1 MIKIGRFFNI
11 TKGVIFMSIY
21 IVTTMVIPYFTFTFI
36 KNMQLLGVDIVLEQ
50 QNYERIIYWVT
61 AFGLLI
67 SSTAFFNYSS
77 PKQSI
82 RKGTFALIQIILN
95 CLYIWSYKFS
105 GATEVRFEIVVEVV
119 NIGYITVNVQNM
131 VMLYMGVYF
140 LTIILKGYD
149 FLDFVI
155 NRKKIR
161 EKRYKT
167 TIGGNELS

>member
-1 MIKIGRFFNI
+1 
-11 TKGVIFMSIY
+11 MSVY
-21 IVTTMVIPYFTFTFI
+21 IVTTMVIPYYTFTFI

-50 QNYERIIYWVT
+50 QNYERIIFWVT
-61 AFGLLI
+61 TFGLLI

-105 GATEVRFEIVVEVV
+105 GATEVRFEIVIEVV
-119 NIGYITVNVQNM
+119 NIGYITVDVQNM
-131 VMLYMGVYF
+131 VMLYMGTYF

-149 FLDFVI
+149 FFDFVI

-167 TIGGNELS
+167 TIGGKEVS

>member
-1 MIKIGRFFNI
+1 MGRFYNT

-36 KNMQLLGVDIVLEQ
+36 KDMQLLGVDIVLEQ
-50 QNYERIIYWVT
+50 QNYERIIFWIT
-61 AFGLLI
+61 TFGLLI

-82 RKGTFALIQIILN
+82 RKGTFALIQIVLN

-105 GATEVRFEIVVEVV
+105 GATEVRFEIVIEIV
-119 NIGYITVNVQNM
+119 NVGFITVNVQNM
-131 VMLYMGVYF
+131 VMLYMGTYF
-140 LTIILKGYD
+140 LTILLKGYD
-149 FLDFVI
+149 FLDFII
-155 NRKKIR
+155 NRKTIR

-167 TIGGNELS
+167 IIGGKEVN

>member
-1 MIKIGRFFNI
+1 MGRFYNI
-11 TKGVIFMSIY
+11 AKGVIFMSVY
-21 IVTTMVIPYFTFTFI
+21 IVTTMVIPYYTFTFI

-50 QNYERIIYWVT
+50 QNYERIIFWVT
-61 AFGLLI
+61 TFGLLI

-105 GATEVRFEIVVEVV
+105 GATEVRFEIVIEVV

-131 VMLYMGVYF
+131 VMLYMGTYF

-167 TIGGNELS
+167 TIGGKEVS

>member
-1 MIKIGRFFNI
+1 MGRFSNI
-11 TKGVIFMSIY
+11 AKGIIFMCVY
-21 IVTTMVIPYFTFTFI
+21 IGTTMVIPFLTFTWV
-36 KNMQLLGVDIVLEQ
+36 KEVQLLGVAIVLTQ
-50 QNYERIIYWVT
+50 HDYENIIFWIS

-82 RKGTFALIQIILN
+82 RKGTFAMIQIILN

-105 GATEVRFEIVVEVV
+105 GATEIRFEIVFEIA
-119 NIGYITVNVQNM
+119 NIGFISINVQNM

-149 FLDFVI
+149 FFDFLL
-155 NRKKIR
+155 NRKTIR
-161 EKRYKT
+161 EKRYKKMV
-167 TIGGNELS
+167 GGNDSS

>member
-1 MIKIGRFFNI
+1 
-11 TKGVIFMSIY
+11 
-21 IVTTMVIPYFTFTFI
+21 MVIPYFTFTFI

>member
-1 MIKIGRFFNI
+1 
-11 TKGVIFMSIY
+11 
-21 IVTTMVIPYFTFTFI
+21 MVIPYFTFTFI

-82 RKGTFALIQIILN
+82 RKGTFALIQILLN

>member
-1 MIKIGRFFNI
+1 MGRFYNT

-36 KNMQLLGVDIVLEQ
+36 KDMQLLGVDIVLEQ
-50 QNYERIIYWVT
+50 QNYERIIFWIT
-61 AFGLLI
+61 TFGLLI

-82 RKGTFALIQIILN
+82 RKGSFALFQIVLN

-105 GATEVRFEIVVEVV
+105 GATEVRFEIVIEIV
-119 NIGYITVNVQNM
+119 NVGYITVNVQNM
-131 VMLYMGVYF
+131 VMLYMGTYF
-140 LTIILKGYD
+140 LTILLKGYD
-149 FLDFVI
+149 LLDFII
-155 NRKKIR
+155 NRKTIR

-167 TIGGNELS
+167 IIGGKEVN

>member
-1 MIKIGRFFNI
+1 MGRFFNI
-11 TKGVIFMSIY
+11 VKGVIFMSVY
-21 IVTTMVIPYFTFTFI
+21 IVTTMVIPYYTFTFI

-50 QNYERIIYWVT
+50 QNYERIIFWVT
-61 AFGLLI
+61 TFGLLI

-105 GATEVRFEIVVEVV
+105 GATEVRFEIVIEIV
-119 NIGYITVNVQNM
+119 NIGFITVDVQNM
-131 VMLYMGVYF
+131 VMLYMGTYF

-167 TIGGNELS
+167 TIGGKEI

>member
-1 MIKIGRFFNI
+1 M
-11 TKGVIFMSIY
+11 GV
-21 IVTTMVIPYFTFTFI
+21 
-36 KNMQLLGVDIVLEQ
+36 NIVLEQ
-50 QNYERIIYWVT
+50 QNYEKIIFWVT
-61 AFGLLI
+61 TFGLLI
-67 SSTAFFNYSS
+67 SSCAFFNYSS
-77 PKQSI
+77 PKQSV

-105 GATEVRFEIVVEVV
+105 GATEVRFKIVIEIV

-131 VMLYMGVYF
+131 VMLYMGTYF

-149 FLDFVI
+149 FFDFAI

-167 TIGGNELS
+167 TIGGKDVS